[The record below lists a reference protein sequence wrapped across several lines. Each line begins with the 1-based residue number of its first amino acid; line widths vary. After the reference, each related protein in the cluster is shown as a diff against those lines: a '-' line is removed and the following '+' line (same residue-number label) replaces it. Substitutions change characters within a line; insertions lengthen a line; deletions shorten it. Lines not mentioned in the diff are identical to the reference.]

1 MLSVEGSLGGKLIT
15 SFSISRHFETILLNE
30 FSKRSGQAVN
40 GEGSTP
46 IYDSSS
52 KYTICFSRSLG
63 GKIITF
69 FSISRHFETILP
81 QSTQ

>member
-30 FSKRSGQAVN
+30 FSKRSGPAVN

-46 IYDSSS
+46 MYVA
-52 KYTICFSRSLG
+52 
-63 GKIITF
+63 
-69 FSISRHFETILP
+69 
-81 QSTQ
+81 